1 MALVIGR
8 RCCLLASK
16 EDVCNCS
23 DVCEEL
29 KSVRLLGFVSWVCC
43 PLLLSQGGRG
53 SCTVHLNAR
62 KTHAVSIDLGDA
74 AVYVVNGY
82 CCL

>member
-1 MALVIGR
+1 MVLLFAALVIGR
-8 RCCLLASK
+8 WCCLLASR

-43 PLLLSQGGRG
+43 PLLLSQGGCG
-53 SCTVHLNAR
+53 ACFCVVKL
-62 KTHAVSIDLGDA
+62 KA
-74 AVYVVNGY
+74 AL
-82 CCL
+82 CI